1 MERFIRHRNIERYRR
16 LLALTVDE
24 AERRLIASLLAAEE
38 AREAGD
44 PARPVPLLRRIP
56 ELLSVGLPGYQG
68 RMAEPTEEPRCPR
81 CGASMQLKRVVPRV
95 AVHPELRTFECR
107 VCREV
112 TTEQV
117 AAE

>member
-1 MERFIRHRNIERYRR
+1 
-16 LLALTVDE
+16 
-24 AERRLIASLLAAEE
+24 
-38 AREAGD
+38 
-44 PARPVPLLRRIP
+44 
-56 ELLSVGLPGYQG
+56 
-68 RMAEPTEEPRCPR
+68 
-81 CGASMQLKRVVPRV
+81 MQLKRVVPRV